1 MYFISAKDR
10 KENWYIEQIVKDWHD
25 AVDGF
30 EPIDCT
36 KDEMVIFDETG
47 RKFLVGPDRG
57 LGNQKVGRFGGWVDV
72 GEWDFKNGEPFLI
85 DAQETDQNGL
95 RSMLV
100 DYIKRNRLRLVVEP
114 DTLSFAQVVEV
125 IKRSLSAIQKNSKR

>member
-47 RKFLVGPDRG
+47 R
-57 LGNQKVGRFGGWVDV
+57 
-72 GEWDFKNGEPFLI
+72 
-85 DAQETDQNGL
+85 
-95 RSMLV
+95 
-100 DYIKRNRLRLVVEP
+100 
-114 DTLSFAQVVEV
+114 
-125 IKRSLSAIQKNSKR
+125 